1 MQQRISVIT
10 LGVSSLGRTR
20 AFHVRGSGRSPVFK
34 NGEIVFYQ
42 MNGFMLGT
50 WRNPQL
56 DKDTQRAS
64 APTPSAYP
72 LAHNVPSQSDV
83 GPTIARPVAAGGK
96 FLRAPD
102 DPRHGGFRGYLSDP
116 DRHAWETALNPA
128 WRSDER
134 GLVTVGT

>member
-20 AFHVRGSGRSPVFK
+20 AFHVRGSGRSPVFG

-64 APTPSAYP
+64 APTPSAYC
-72 LAHNVPSQSDV
+72 LAHNVPSRSDV
-83 GPTIARPVAAGGK
+83 GPIIARPVAAGG
-96 FLRAPD
+96 RSCARPTI
-102 DPRHGGFRGYLSDP
+102 HV
-116 DRHAWETALNPA
+116 TAA
-128 WRSDER
+128 SGDI
-134 GLVTVGT
+134 